1 MTEKNTAWWKNETFW
16 KIFEPLMFDSERLQ
30 DSRKEVENI
39 ISLTGA
45 SPGNTILDVGCGNGR
60 HLVHFAEMGFIT
72 TGIDYS
78 RSYIKKAEKMFAEN
92 ILDHKPELINSDFRD
107 MDYSGEFDGAVS
119 LFQSIGYFENPSD
132 DLKVF
137 RNIYNALKPGG
148 WFLVECDG
156 KEVVASGFEERTWFE
171 REGRIILLEYA
182 IEGAWSTLRQRWMF
196 RDTDNSWHETEIS
209 YRIYSA
215 MELAQTLEQAGFGI
229 IELFGSLDGRLYD
242 QNAKSLV
249 ALAIKT

>member
-16 KIFEPLMFDSERLQ
+16 EVFEPIMFDSKRLEN
-30 DSRKEVENI
+30 SRKDVENI
-39 ISLTGA
+39 VSLTGA
-45 SPGNTILDVGCGNGR
+45 SPEDSILDVGCGNGR
-60 HLVHFAEMGFIT
+60 HLIHFAEMGFVT

-78 RSYIKKAEKMFAEN
+78 RSYIKKAEKRCSGEKIN
-92 ILDHKPELINSDFRD
+92 HKPELVNSDFRD
-107 MDYSGEFDGAVS
+107 MDFSGEFDGAVS

-171 REGRIILLEYA
+171 RDGRIILLEYA
-182 IEGAWSTLRQRWMF
+182 VEGAWSTLRQRWMF
-196 RDTDNSWHETEIS
+196 RDTDKSWHETEIS

-215 MELAQTLEQAGFGI
+215 MELAQTLEQAGFGR
-229 IELFGSLDGRLYD
+229 IELYGSLDGSLYD